1 MLCLRGFFTQKKWDS
16 QPPILLSKNPLKYGR
31 NGLGSPCEKEGPTF
45 WGCWKKKSDFLRD
58 VLVLA
63 PSPGDFSHA
72 SKWFGH
78 PKIMGNLKWTKYRS
92 LGAYL
97 FPETSWLCVLGLK
110 NNYLISGSSFGEAVA
125 FPDPIIPVFARKI
138 DIIYL
143 SLCLRLAI

>member
-1 MLCLRGFFTQKKWDS
+1 M
-16 QPPILLSKNPLKYGR
+16 
-31 NGLGSPCEKEGPTF
+31 
-45 WGCWKKKSDFLRD
+45 
-58 VLVLA
+58 LA

-78 PKIMGNLKWTKYRS
+78 PKIMGNLKWTKYRF

-125 FPDPIIPVFARKI
+125 FPDPIIPVFARKM

-143 SLCLRLAI
+143 SLCLRVAI